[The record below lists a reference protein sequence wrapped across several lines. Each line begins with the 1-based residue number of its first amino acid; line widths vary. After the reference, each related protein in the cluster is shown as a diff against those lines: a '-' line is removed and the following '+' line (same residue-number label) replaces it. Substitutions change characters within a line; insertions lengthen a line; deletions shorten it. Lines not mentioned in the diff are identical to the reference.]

1 MDARCR
7 RERARLFSFLAHHI
21 NSRFLFNDRQD
32 FLPIRGQK
40 SWMYL
45 LIETQ
50 HTDNI
55 YEKPNKGVMIFHH
68 VLDVRLFQYMK
79 KQSQISINFL
89 VENREK
95 SLSMTF
101 KLWLKSLIN
110 VKPTDMKFL
119 MLKIDNWNKIWAHI
133 LHLQCWTVPNICIC
147 KKNKFSHFAFPTKSA
162 IILLEGFFLK
172 NKIEI
177 LITRRGT
184 IPLSQKINV
193 FKSKIYLWYLHVQGK
208 N

>member
-1 MDARCR
+1 MCVYFRRRVYPYFIVPLWFPATSFKYFSLQRYKMDARCR

-79 KQSQISINFL
+79 KPSQISVNFL
-89 VENREK
+89 VEIAKNVHQ
-95 SLSMTF
+95 
-101 KLWLKSLIN
+101 WLLN
-110 VKPTDMKFL
+110 YD
-119 MLKIDNWNKIWAHI
+119 
-133 LHLQCWTVPNICIC
+133 
-147 KKNKFSHFAFPTKSA
+147 
-162 IILLEGFFLK
+162 
-172 NKIEI
+172 
-177 LITRRGT
+177 
-184 IPLSQKINV
+184 
-193 FKSKIYLWYLHVQGK
+193 
-208 N
+208 